1 MRVSE
6 LFLKI
11 FEMGLTGSLLIVAVM
26 FFRLIMRK
34 TPKWMICL
42 LWGIVAIR
50 LICPIP
56 IPIQSPFGMV
66 PAEGGI
72 TESILS
78 ELRSKS
84 EPEREA
90 EALKLEPERETEALK
105 PEPEREMEASKSES
119 EQEVEAG
126 LQHGAN
132 TSLEA
137 GTSEVLTEGN
147 FEMPLYERGRNLQP
161 YGGRKKRNATD
172 ILSAVW
178 LCGVFGILLYG
189 LIGDIRLRSGLK
201 EGILLR
207 ENIYLCDHVRSPFVY
222 GLIRPCIYLPPG
234 IGESDMECVIA
245 HEKAHIQR
253 KDPVWKLAAFLLLSV
268 YWFQPL
274 CWIAFWLFCRDIEFA
289 CDEKVIR
296 SLGASERKAY
306 SESLLSCSFTKKSA
320 IVYSLA
326 FGEVGVKKRVK
337 TILNYKKP
345 TLAAVVL
352 TIFGFLVIGVC
363 FLTVSPREEQNRM
376 ISYVKLSPEER
387 YRVEKEIEIH
397 DMLLNYD
404 KDQIVY
410 VSVILPDLGT
420 ADACAQIFL
429 VNREKEMDAVKQD
442 QIRALVAGKLE
453 LDESRIDLLC
463 IDEEDFLAD
472 DR

>member
-1 MRVSE
+1 MGKSE

-11 FEMGLTGSLLIVAVM
+11 FEMGLTVSLLILAVM

-56 IPIQSPFGMV
+56 IPIQSPFSMV

-84 EPEREA
+84 EPERE
-90 EALKLEPERETEALK
+90 T
-105 PEPEREMEASKSES
+105 EASKSGS
-119 EQEVEAG
+119 EQEARAG
-126 LQHGAN
+126 LQHGAD

-137 GTSEVLTEGN
+137 GTSEVLTEEN
-147 FEMPLYERGRNLQP
+147 PEMLLYERDFQP
-161 YGGRKKRNATD
+161 YGGGKIRNAAD
-172 ILSAVW
+172 ILSVVW
-178 LCGVFGILLYG
+178 IGGVFGILLYA
-189 LIGDIRLRSGLK
+189 LIGHLRLRMELR

-207 ENIYLCDHVRSPFVY
+207 ENVYLCDHVRSPFVC
-222 GLIRPCIYLPPG
+222 GVIRPGIYLPSG
-234 IGESDMECVIA
+234 IGKSDLECVIA

-253 KDPVWKLAAFLLLSV
+253 KDPVWKLAAFLILSV

-274 CWIAFWLFCRDIEFA
+274 CWAAFWLFCRDIEFA

-296 SLGASERKAY
+296 SLGAAERKAY

-352 TIFGFLVIGVC
+352 TILGFLVIGVC

-376 ISYVKLSPEER
+376 ISYVNLSPQER

-404 KDQIVY
+404 RDQIVY

-420 ADACAQIFL
+420 ADACAQIYL
-429 VNREKEMDAVKQD
+429 VHREKEMDAMKQD
-442 QIRALVAGKLE
+442 QIRALAAGKLE
-453 LDESRIDLLC
+453 LDESRIFLLC
-463 IDEEDFLAD
+463 EDMETFYA
-472 DR
+472 RE